1 MSDAVKAISDAEFQT
16 LVLNSKLPV
25 LVDMWAPWCGP
36 CRMLSPLLDEL
47 SKSYAGK
54 VTFFKMNTDENPAV
68 PNQFNIMSIPTLLL
82 FKNGKLLDRSVG
94 VKPKEVLK
102 KFIDQ
107 ATA

>member
-16 LVLNSKLPV
+16 LVLNSQLPV

-94 VKPKEVLK
+94 VKPKEALK